1 MTEDVRALSDSD
13 LREQVAWSCRILA
26 LGEHGD
32 YTLGH
37 VSARSADGQ
46 HMLMKRYGLGL
57 EEVTPE
63 DVLRLDL
70 EGNILEGRG
79 RAHLEYVLHSEIY
92 RVRPDV
98 QSVIHT
104 HPPYATAFG
113 ATDASL
119 QLLNHDAVLFKE
131 GLAYFDGTA
140 ELIVNPEQ
148 GARVAEALGNLR
160 VVILR
165 GHGVLFTGSSVP
177 WATYTALTL
186 ERVLRIQSIANS
198 LGTLQPM
205 TPEMASRV
213 YPDKYQDV
221 HIHSYWSYLIRGV
234 RRAGLDHGMPVHEA
248 AHA

>member
-1 MTEDVRALSDSD
+1 MTEDMRALTDSD

-26 LGEHGD
+26 LGDHGD

-70 EGNILEGRG
+70 DGNILEGRG
-79 RAHLEYVLHSEIY
+79 RAHLEFVLHSETY

-113 ATDASL
+113 ATDAEL

-131 GLAYFDGTA
+131 GLAYFDDTA
-140 ELIVNPEQ
+140 ELIVHPEQ
-148 GARVAEALGNLR
+148 GVRVAEALGDRR
-160 VVILR
+160 VAIMR

-177 WATYTALTL
+177 WVTYTALTL
-186 ERVLRIQSIANS
+186 ERVLRIQSVARS
-198 LGTLQPM
+198 LGNLQPM

-221 HIHSYWSYLIRGV
+221 HVHSYWAYLIRGV
-234 RRAGLDHGMPVHEA
+234 QRAGLDQGMPVPEVSGA
-248 AHA
+248 

>member
-1 MTEDVRALSDSD
+1 MTEELRALTDRD

-46 HMLMKRYGLGL
+46 HLLMKRYGLGL
-57 EEVTPE
+57 EEVTPR

-70 EGNILEGRG
+70 DGNVLEGQG

-113 ATDASL
+113 ATDAEL

-131 GLAYFDGTA
+131 GLAYFDDTA

-148 GARVAEALGNLR
+148 GARVAVALGDKR

-165 GHGVLFTGSSVP
+165 GHGALFTGSSAP

-198 LGTLQPM
+198 LGNLQPM
-205 TPEMASRV
+205 TPEMADRV

-221 HIHSYWSYLIRGV
+221 HIQSYWDYLIRGV
-234 RRAGLDHGMPVHEA
+234 RRAGLDHGMPVYEVV
-248 AHA
+248 HA

>member
-1 MTEDVRALSDSD
+1 MTEDVRALTDSD

-46 HMLMKRYGLGL
+46 HVLMKRYGLGL

-70 EGNILEGRG
+70 DGNILEGRG

-113 ATDASL
+113 ATDAEL

-131 GLAYFDGTA
+131 GLAYFDDTA

-148 GARVAEALGNLR
+148 GARVAATLGDLR

-186 ERVLRIQSIANS
+186 ERVLRIQSIASS
-198 LGTLQPM
+198 LGNLQPM

-213 YPDKYQDV
+213 FPDKYQDV
-221 HIHSYWSYLIRGV
+221 HIHSYWAYLIRGV
-234 RRAGLDHGMPVHEA
+234 QRAGLDQGMPVHEV

>member
-1 MTEDVRALSDSD
+1 MTEGGPALSDRD
-13 LREQVAWSCRILA
+13 LRAQVAWSCRILA
-26 LGEHGD
+26 LGDHGD

-57 EEVTPE
+57 EEVTP
-63 DVLRLDL
+63 DDILRLDL
-70 EGNILEGRG
+70 DGNILEGRG

-113 ATDASL
+113 ATDAEL

-131 GLAYFDGTA
+131 GLAYFDDTA

-148 GARVAEALGNLR
+148 GAKVASALGDRR
-160 VVILR
+160 VVLLR
-165 GHGVLFTGSSVP
+165 GHGVLFTGTSVP
-177 WATYTALTL
+177 WATYAALTL

-198 LGTLQPM
+198 FGNLRPM
-205 TPEMASRV
+205 TPDMASRV
-213 YPDKYQDV
+213 YPEKFRDMHV
-221 HIHSYWSYLIRGV
+221 HSYWDYLIRGV
-234 RRAGLDHGMPVHEA
+234 QRAGLDQGMPVREA

>member
-1 MTEDVRALSDSD
+1 MTKDVRSLADSD

-26 LGEHGD
+26 LGDHGD

-46 HMLMKRYGLGL
+46 HLLMKRYGLGL

-70 EGNILEGRG
+70 DGNILEGRG

-92 RVRPDV
+92 RVRHDV

-104 HPPYATAFG
+104 HPPFATAFG
-113 ATDASL
+113 ATDAEL
-119 QLLNHDAVLFKE
+119 QLLNHDAVLFKD
-131 GLAYFDGTA
+131 GLAYFDDTA

-148 GARVAEALGNLR
+148 GARVATALGDRR
-160 VVILR
+160 VVLLR
-165 GHGVLFTGSSVP
+165 GHGVLFTGDSVP

-198 LGTLQPM
+198 FGNLRPM
-205 TPEMASRV
+205 TPDMASRV
-213 YPDKYQDV
+213 YPDKYRDV
-221 HIHSYWSYLIRGV
+221 HVHSYWDYLIRGV
-234 RRAGLDHGMPVHEA
+234 QRAGLDQGMPVREA

>member
-1 MTEDVRALSDSD
+1 MTEDVRALTDSD

-46 HMLMKRYGLGL
+46 HVLMKRYGLGL

-113 ATDASL
+113 ATDAEL

-131 GLAYFDGTA
+131 GLAYFDDTA

-148 GARVAEALGNLR
+148 GARVAATIGNLR

-186 ERVLRIQSIANS
+186 ERVLRIQSIASS
-198 LGTLQPM
+198 LGNLQPM

-213 YPDKYQDV
+213 FPDKYQDV
-221 HIHSYWSYLIRGV
+221 HIHSYWAYLIRGV
-234 RRAGLDHGMPVHEA
+234 QRAGLDQGMPEHEA